1 MPTRYDLNQTQTQTH
16 EHELGPD
23 LLQSRQRPV
32 SLRAKV
38 FCGVLAG
45 VIVMTVSSAFDR
57 SYDVAEA
64 AGAAQVKIA
73 EAEAQAGV
81 DRSSDMMRG
90 VSGMASAKHDWVFE
104 N

>member
-1 MPTRYDLNQTQTQTH
+1 MRTRYDLTAAKEQPND
-16 EHELGPD
+16 LGHD
-23 LLQSRQRPV
+23 FNVISQRPV

-38 FCGVLAG
+38 FCGLLAG

-57 SYDVAEA
+57 SYDTAEA
-64 AGAAQVKIA
+64 AGATQVILA
-73 EAEAQAGV
+73 EAEADAQTH
-81 DRSSDMMRG
+81 DSKMMRG